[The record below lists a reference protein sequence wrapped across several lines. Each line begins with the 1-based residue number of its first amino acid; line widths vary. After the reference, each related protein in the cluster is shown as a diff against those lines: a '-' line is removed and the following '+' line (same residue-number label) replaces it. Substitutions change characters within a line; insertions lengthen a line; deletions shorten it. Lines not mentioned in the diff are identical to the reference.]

1 MKDIQQYS
9 EKVHTSLYEC
19 SFESLPLCLLH
30 KKGKHSSK
38 EIVGE
43 FLTHKNIEPIKQSCV
58 GGNQSGHQKEIWGG
72 EEDARGCSCRDL
84 WDLELKV

>member
-9 EKVHTSLYEC
+9 EKVHASLYEC

-38 EIVGE
+38 ETVGE
-43 FLTHKNIEPIKQSCV
+43 FLTHKTLSRLSRAVLVETRV
-58 GGNQSGHQKEIWGG
+58 GIRRRRFG
-72 EEDARGCSCRDL
+72 EEKRAPEALAGTFGI
-84 WDLELKV
+84 